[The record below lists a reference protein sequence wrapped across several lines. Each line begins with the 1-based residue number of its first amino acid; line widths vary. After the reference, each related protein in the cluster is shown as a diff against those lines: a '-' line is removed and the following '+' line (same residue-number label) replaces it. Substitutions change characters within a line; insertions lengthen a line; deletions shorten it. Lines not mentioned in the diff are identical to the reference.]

1 MTNPQL
7 THRPMRDSRFLFL
20 LTVAHAAVAIPA
32 LYLWAAVCDRA
43 RRSSR

>member
-1 MTNPQL
+1 MTNTHL
-7 THRPMRDSRFLFL
+7 THRPMRNGRFLVL
-20 LTVAHAAVAIPA
+20 LTAAHAAVAIPA